1 MNTGSVTLFINSVLP
16 KRVLV
21 FMSHYRYDL
30 LLAKFNFEPFLENCQ
45 EDGKSFHDD
54 AVWAETRDG
63 EEER

>member
-1 MNTGSVTLFINSVLP
+1 
-16 KRVLV
+16 
-21 FMSHYRYDL
+21 MSHYRYDL